1 MSEVERTVGTLLY
14 IEDDPAAVEL
24 MQSLLSRHRPAV
36 RLLVATDGASGRRL
50 AESEKPDVIFVDLQL
65 PDVDGIDLLA
75 VLHRLE
81 GAEVAPLVAFS
92 ANAGRT
98 AIARAVAAGASS
110 FVAKPVDLQHVL
122 TLVDTFITP
131 QGDGPSGS
139 VRST

>member
-1 MSEVERTVGTLLY
+1 MSELEPTVGTLLY

-36 RLLVATDGASGRRL
+36 RLVIATDGASGRRL
-50 AESEKPDVIFVDLQL
+50 AESERPDVIFVDLQL
-65 PDVDGIDLLA
+65 PDVDGVDLLA
-75 VLHRLE
+75 VLHRLD
-81 GAEVAPLVAFS
+81 GAQVAPLVALS
-92 ANAGRT
+92 AQVGRA

-131 QGDGPSGS
+131 PEDGRPVS
-139 VRST
+139 VHST